1 MNKLPLTLRF
11 YLALVCLGLAACD
24 EGEPSATNNL
34 QKDTLKATSYH
45 KFYSKLSGKTSTAP
59 LLPDIV
65 DSLPYNTKPTSAETR
80 TQTARKY
87 TTTRPHS
94 LRKLLTITHK
104 TVWKVEPHNTL
115 LFGSGMSIDADGSPR
130 AYHPKNTGL
139 DDLKHAG
146 KNGRWWALA
155 TKKGKPVLQKSGYYV
170 STTSLQDFRYN
181 PWDQRRYVN
190 AEKIPYIVL
199 PPKVKQQGNI
209 SLGDIAVVY
218 NTHNGRWA
226 YAIYADTGA
235 NTRIGEG
242 SIALARLLGIN
253 ANARTGGIANGVV
266 YLVFGGSGNGKPRT
280 ASTIRWLGK
289 SWLPKLGG
297 RTKLLVWANQLQL
310 SK

>member
-1 MNKLPLTLRF
+1 MIL
-11 YLALVCLGLAACD
+11 CLGLAACGD
-24 EGEPSATNNL
+24 GESPSVHLL
-34 QKDTLKATSYH
+34 QKDTLKANSYH
-45 KFYSKLSGKTSTAP
+45 KYYSKLSSKTSKTP

-65 DSLPYNTKPTSAETR
+65 DSLPNLSYNTSPTTTKAGN
-80 TQTARKY
+80 RKY
-87 TTTRPHS
+87 TTTIRPHS
-94 LRKLLTITHK
+94 LKKLLIIANK
-104 TVWKVEPHNTL
+104 TVWKAAPYNAL

-130 AYHPKNTGL
+130 AYHPKNIGL

-155 TKKGKPVLQKSGYYV
+155 TKKGKLVVQKSGYYV
-170 STTSLQDFRYN
+170 STTSLQDFRYS

-199 PPKVKQQGNI
+199 PPKVKQRGNI

-218 NTHNGRWA
+218 NARNGRWA

-235 NTRIGEG
+235 NSRIGEG

-253 ANARTGGIANGVV
+253 ANARTGGTASGVV

-289 SWLPKLGG
+289 SLLHKWGG
-297 RTKLLVWANQLQL
+297 KAKLLNWVRHLQL
-310 SK
+310 AK

>member
-1 MNKLPLTLRF
+1 MNKLPLRL
-11 YLALVCLGLAACD
+11 YLAIVWWGLAACND
-24 EGEPSATNNL
+24 GEPSFANHL
-34 QKDTLKATSYH
+34 QKDTLKATSYN
-45 KFYSKLSGKTSTAP
+45 KLYSKLSGKPSTTA
-59 LLPDIV
+59 LLPEIV
-65 DSLPYNTKPTSAETR
+65 DSLPYNAALTLATTR
-80 TQTARKY
+80 TWSTRKY
-87 TTTRPHS
+87 ATVTRPHS
-94 LRKLLTITHK
+94 LKKLFTITNK
-104 TVWKVEPHNTL
+104 TVWKTAPHNAL

-155 TKKGKPVLQKSGYYV
+155 TKKGKPVVQKSGYYV

-209 SLGDIAVVY
+209 GLGDIAVVY
-218 NTHNGRWA
+218 NARNGRWA

-253 ANARTGGIANGVV
+253 ANARTGGTASGVV

-280 ASTIRWLGK
+280 ALTIRSLGK
-289 SWLPKLGG
+289 SLLHKWGG
-297 RTKLLVWANQLQL
+297 KAKLLNWIRHLQL
-310 SK
+310 TK

>member
-1 MNKLPLTLRF
+1 MNKFFLKLYIVILWWG
-11 YLALVCLGLAACD
+11 VVACNV
-24 EGEPSATNNL
+24 GEPSSTNNL
-34 QKDTLKATSYH
+34 QKDTLKAISYH
-45 KFYSKLSGKTSTAP
+45 KFYSKLSGKTSTTP

-65 DSLPYNTKPTSAETR
+65 DSLPYNTTSTSAKTR
-80 TQTARKY
+80 TQATRKY
-87 TTTRPHS
+87 TTTRSHS
-94 LRKLLTITHK
+94 LTKLLTIANK
-104 TVWKVEPHNTL
+104 TVWKVAPHRAL
-115 LFGSGMSIDADGSPR
+115 LFASGMSIDADGSPR
-130 AYHPKNTGL
+130 AYHPKNIGL

-209 SLGDIAVVY
+209 RLGDIAVVY
-218 NTHNGRWA
+218 NTHNGRWT

-253 ANARTGGIANGVV
+253 ANARMGGIANGVV

-280 ASTIRWLGK
+280 VSTIRWLGK
-289 SWLPKLGG
+289 SLLGKLGG
-297 RTKLLVWANQLQL
+297 HTRLFVWANQLQL
-310 SK
+310 NK